1 MSPFPSTNI
10 FQDGFLT
17 TNQLVFMKK
26 CVSFMYMDHMDI
38 YILIIY
44 NWIYKWHVQFI
55 DLYILIL
62 VWMFEME
69 FTYTQ
74 YT

>member
-1 MSPFPSTNI
+1 
-10 FQDGFLT
+10 
-17 TNQLVFMKK
+17 
-26 CVSFMYMDHMDI
+26 MYMDHMDI